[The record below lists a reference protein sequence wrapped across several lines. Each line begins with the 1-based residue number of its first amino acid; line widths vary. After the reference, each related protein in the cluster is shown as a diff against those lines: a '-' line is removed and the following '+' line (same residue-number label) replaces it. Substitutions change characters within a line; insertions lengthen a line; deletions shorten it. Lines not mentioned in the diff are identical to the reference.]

1 MKREYTCLNI
11 NEQNDENTIQ
21 LTSLSMSNM
30 SRQKNL
36 LVSLSKN
43 KNLDN
48 LKASYKLIYQ
58 R

>member
-11 NEQNDENTIQ
+11 NEQNDENTIHP
-21 LTSLSMSNM
+21 TSLSMSNM

-36 LVSLSKN
+36 LISLSKN

-48 LKASYKLIYQ
+48 LKASYKLTY
-58 R
+58 